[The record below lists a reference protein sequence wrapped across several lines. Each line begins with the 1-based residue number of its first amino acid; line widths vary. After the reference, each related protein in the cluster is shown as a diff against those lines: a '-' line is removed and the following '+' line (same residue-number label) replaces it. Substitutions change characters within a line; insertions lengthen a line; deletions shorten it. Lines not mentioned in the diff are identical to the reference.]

1 MVIERGDTLTYLL
14 HLKKLQSSLMCF
26 LKTKSRIIPFQG
38 DGDSAPDT
46 PPNEE
51 STSNIDDDVDV
62 VKKASMTHRE
72 KPAANDVTSSVVKST
87 NEVETTSPFSVEVKI
102 DLMAFALFLVSFA
115 SRMVWL
121 DQPKN
126 VV

>member
-26 LKTKSRIIPFQG
+26 PKTKSRIIPFQG

-51 STSNIDDDVDV
+51 STSNIDVDV
-62 VKKASMTHRE
+62 VKKASMTH
-72 KPAANDVTSSVVKST
+72 PSVDITMGGTGVPLEAMIS
-87 NEVETTSPFSVEVKI
+87 
-102 DLMAFALFLVSFA
+102 
-115 SRMVWL
+115 
-121 DQPKN
+121 
-126 VV
+126 